1 MLALVAGPSA
11 HEAERTQ
18 VLLTLAADDAFVL
31 EVAHDPDWLLLRLER
46 FAPGPGSVDGNALS
60 SASGGT
66 PSPKPDRDTR
76 LSELGEVF
84 IDRVVLFVD
93 GHEVRSQR
101 AEYHPPSADAPTEA
115 NSAGGNGQADPQ
127 SATSVPLARFRLY
140 GRMPAGARTLRW
152 YYGLVV
158 DPYPFVLRRVDG
170 TTTMEWVLG
179 DAWST
184 ALDLSNPST
193 APGRLQTAWTY
204 FGVGYQHILPRGLD
218 HILFVFGLF
227 LFSRGLAPLL
237 AQVTAFTIAHSI
249 TLALA
254 VYGVV
259 RWPSSVVEPLIAL
272 SIVYVGVENVLAQRL
287 TSSRLAIVF
296 AFGLMHGMGFAGV
309 LRDLGLPR
317 QEMVTGLL
325 AFNVGVETGQLSVV
339 ALAALCVWWWR
350 ERAWYHRRV
359 VVPASLG
366 IALVGAYWMATRL

>member
-1 MLALVAGPSA
+1 MLTLVAGPSA
-11 HEAERTQ
+11 HESERTQ
-18 VLLTLAADDAFVL
+18 VSLTLAGDDTFVL

-46 FAPGPGSVDGNALS
+46 FAPGPDLVDRSSLSPAAGGSRSTLA
-60 SASGGT
+60 
-66 PSPKPDRDTR
+66 DRDTR

-93 GHEVRSQR
+93 GHEVRPQR
-101 AEYHPPSADAPTEA
+101 AEYLPPDADVPTEA
-115 NSAGGNGQADPQ
+115 PPAGANGPSDLQ
-127 SATSVPLARFRLY
+127 SAPSVPLARFRLH
-140 GRMPAGARTLRW
+140 GRMPAGAQTLRW

-158 DPYPFVLRRVDG
+158 DPYPLVLRRADG
-170 TTTMEWVLG
+170 STVMEWVLG

-184 ALDLSNPST
+184 ALGLSGPSQT
-193 APGRLQTAWTY
+193 RGRWQTAWQY
-204 FGVGYQHILPRGLD
+204 FGIGYQHILPRGLD
-218 HILFVFGLF
+218 HILFVLGLF

-259 RWPSSVVEPLIAL
+259 SWPSSIVEPLVAL
-272 SIVYVGVENVLAQRL
+272 SIAYVGVENVLSRRL

-325 AFNVGVETGQLSVV
+325 AFNVGVEAGQLSVV

-366 IALVGAYWMATRL
+366 IALVGAYWVAARL